1 MAGVVYQMHNCNS
14 FRLRDRIIGAS
25 RHSIQLKGDEGEMIF
40 CSNKVFNAIVK
51 NPDIPFRIV
60 TIAKHED
67 PRNGNFYPDMKW
79 IEAFIPTRFWSLW
92 SMGVGWEVGHYHPLS
107 LTTPIHISQKV
118 FENKCNYTDFLTI
131 NN

>member
-25 RHSIQLKGDEGEMIF
+25 RHSLQIEGDNGEVIF

-60 TIAKHED
+60 TVAKHED
-67 PRNGNFYPDMKW
+67 PRNGNFYPDMKG
-79 IEAFIPTRFWSLW
+79 IEAYIPTRF
-92 SMGVGWEVGHYHPLS
+92 
-107 LTTPIHISQKV
+107 
-118 FENKCNYTDFLTI
+118 
-131 NN
+131 